1 MAAPFL
7 AVVLVCASAIAG
19 SDCDRSTAST
29 VVVQPVASE
38 IACLKVGESVAA
50 ESLGAPEP
58 GTYHKIA
65 CEHRKGS

>member
-7 AVVLVCASAIAG
+7 AVVLVCASTIAG